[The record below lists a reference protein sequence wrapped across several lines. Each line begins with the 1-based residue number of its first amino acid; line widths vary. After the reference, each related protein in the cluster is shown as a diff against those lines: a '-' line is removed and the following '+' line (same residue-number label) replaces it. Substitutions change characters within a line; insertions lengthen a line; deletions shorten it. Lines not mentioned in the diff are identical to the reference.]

1 MRCRLYLKQGHQ
13 QWKALGNA
21 RLKLYH
27 LLPEDFKQLVVEN
40 DKKPAPL
47 ISSIILADGVERVG
61 KVGVAVE
68 LSDSGARTGI
78 VYMLHLRS
86 EESAVALFEQLLEGS
101 DRTVIAA
108 DQGMLGV

>member
-1 MRCRLYLKQGHQ
+1 MRCRLYLKQNHA

-27 LLPEDFKQLVVEN
+27 ILPDDVKQLVVEN
-40 DKKPAPL
+40 DKKPTPL
-47 ISSIILADGVERVG
+47 ISNIILPDGVERVG

-68 LSDSGARTGI
+68 LSDNGNRTGI

-86 EESAVALFEQLLEGS
+86 EESAFALFGQLLEGS
-101 DRTVIAA
+101 DRTVMAPERGA
-108 DQGMLGV
+108 L

>member
-27 LLPEDFKQLVVEN
+27 IMPDNVKQLVVEN
-40 DKKPAPL
+40 EKKQTPL
-47 ISSIILADGVERVG
+47 ISSIIFPDSVERVG
-61 KVGVAVE
+61 KVGVAIE
-68 LSDSGARTGI
+68 LSDNGARTGI

-86 EESAVALFEQLLEGS
+86 EESAVALFGSFLEGS
-101 DRTVIAA
+101 DRATIAS
-108 DQGMLGV
+108 